1 MATRSKLT
9 YFGRR
14 VRENGNRGTDHG
26 SAQAMMVCGGN
37 INGGKVYGSF
47 PGISNADLYLNA
59 DLAVTT
65 DFRRPLSDIV
75 TNHLGNSEIPTVFP
89 GYNGNNNMGLIKNRV
104 IPSSEFIFKGG
115 FE

>member
-1 MATRSKLT
+1 MLVA
-9 YFGRR
+9 
-14 VRENGNRGTDHG
+14 
-26 SAQAMMVCGGN
+26 GGN

-47 PGISNADLYLNA
+47 PGLATDDLYLNS

-75 TNHLGNSEIPTVFP
+75 LNHLGNADIPNIFP
-89 GYNGNNNMGLIKNRV
+89 GYGGDSDMGLIKKAV
-104 IPSSEFIFKGG
+104 LSSDELIFGGG

>member
-1 MATRSKLT
+1 MLATQT
-9 YFGRR
+9 DFGRR
-14 VRENGNRGTDHG
+14 VYENGNRGTDHG
-26 SAQAMMVCGGN
+26 SAQAMLVAGGN

-47 PGISNADLYLNA
+47 PGLGTDDLYLNS

-75 TNHLGNSEIPTVFP
+75 LNHLGNADIPNVFP
-89 GYNGNNNMGLIKNRV
+89 AYSGDSDMGLIKNAV
-104 IPSSEFIFKGG
+104 LPNDELIFSSG